1 MGRQWLGP
9 GGTSVH
15 TSGAGN
21 GLSFGRVSWLTD
33 VPITNQE
40 DWRDRRTPWSHQIAR
55 GPYRLDIEQP
65 FTPRTGADANTDLLY
80 LTVNF
85 GGLNHPVMFEHH
97 WGRNG
102 RYGTM
107 WELQSWPYGSEI
119 HSYGNYGG
127 AVYQTATSGRPTV
140 AYSTNTISFTLTE
153 PKLVYIEAFRLR
165 GSLRWSNSGDNRR
178 TDWSGITTH
187 SLPNREHWAA
197 PDSDT
202 LKIEFSAAEGAFSAD
217 LVLALSYLGV

>member
-1 MGRQWLGP
+1 
-9 GGTSVH
+9 
-15 TSGAGN
+15 
-21 GLSFGRVSWLTD
+21 LSFGRVSWLTD

-85 GGLNHPVMFEHH
+85 GGLNHPVMFEHR

-140 AYSTNTISFTLTE
+140 AYSTNTISFTLTSRSRSTSKPSACE
-153 PKLVYIEAFRLR
+153 GTFAGRTAAITAGPTGP
-165 GSLRWSNSGDNRR
+165 GSPPAPYRTGSTGRRR
-178 TDWSGITTH
+178 TPT
-187 SLPNREHWAA
+187 R
-197 PDSDT
+197 
-202 LKIEFSAAEGAFSAD
+202 
-217 LVLALSYLGV
+217 